1 MYRPI
6 ASRFVGVSRPLSTWV
21 ILLTWM
27 PIWGCSPST
36 ERPEPIPLYAQ
47 EQYVAGM
54 VALHEARFE
63 EAEKAA
69 REAVAQAPD
78 YVDGQVLLAE
88 TLLKQGKTSEAATL
102 LDALIE
108 RHPHAPAPWTLRGM
122 VHELNGDLPRA
133 QQLYRSAQATYDT
146 ANLTREQAEELAVV
160 SYLALGRLA
169 GFKVLDDAHERF
181 PGDHQLMVTRSQI
194 AQDQRDFFLQRA
206 RPEPPAPVTDS
217 SKE

>member
-1 MYRPI
+1 M
-6 ASRFVGVSRPLSTWV
+6 
-21 ILLTWM
+21 
-27 PIWGCSPST
+27 
-36 ERPEPIPLYAQ
+36 YAQ

-54 VALHEARFE
+54 VALHEDRFE

-78 YVDGQVLLAE
+78 YIDAQVLLAE
-88 TLLKQGKTSEAATL
+88 TLLKQGKANEAATL
-102 LDALIE
+102 LDTLIE
-108 RHPHAPAPWTLRGM
+108 RHPNAPAPWTLRGM
-122 VHELNGDLPRA
+122 MHELGGDLPRA

-160 SYLALGRLA
+160 SYLAFGRLA
-169 GFKVLDDAHERF
+169 GFKVLDEAHERF
-181 PGDHQLMVTRSQI
+181 PDDHQLKVTRSQI

-217 SKE
+217 NKE